1 MKQTLILFVGAA
13 VAVAGC
19 SDLQPAAKRDAECY
33 VRYLKPESQLLAE
46 ISFREIPSGASESQP
61 WNPPGGVRYQ
71 GSLMRELTLQDVP
84 MYRFETGGGYSAT
97 HAFTWADESGHK
109 DTLGMELPA
118 ITAFAFSDTALSRQK
133 ASTFNWTGAPLE
145 KGESLVLMWERTTD
159 RKTVPMEIVGTPG
172 QQSIDFPAAQLA
184 KLEPGTWALYVV
196 RKKTSE
202 VRTADGGLRRCTAEY
217 YSDVDTLTVTD

>member
-84 MYRFETGGGYSAT
+84 MYRFETQSVATQLSDPEKAKSDLDLIQVVPNPYYAYAGGDGYERNALDNRIKITNLPERCTISIYNVNGT
-97 HAFTWADESGHK
+97 LIRQITKDE
-109 DTLGMELPA
+109 P
-118 ITAFAFSDTALSRQK
+118 
-133 ASTFNWTGAPLE
+133 
-145 KGESLVLMWERTTD
+145 
-159 RKTVPMEIVGTPG
+159 
-172 QQSIDFPAAQLA
+172 
-184 KLEPGTWALYVV
+184 
-196 RKKTSE
+196 KTS
-202 VRTADGGLRRCTAEY
+202 VDWDLKNFAGVPIAGGVYIIHVKADNGEKILKWFGGLRVP
-217 YSDVDTLTVTD
+217 DLNVF

>member
-1 MKQTLILFVGAA
+1 MKQTLILFVGAT

-19 SDLQPAAKRDAECY
+19 SDLQPAAKRDVECY
-33 VRYLKPESQLLAE
+33 VRYLKPESQLMAE
-46 ISFREIPSGASESQP
+46 ISFRETPSGKSESQP
-61 WNPPGGVRYQ
+61 WNPPGGVRYG

-84 MYRFETGGGYSAT
+84 MYRLETGGGYSAT
-97 HAFTWADESGHK
+97 HTFAWADEREHK

-118 ITAFAFSDTALSRQK
+118 ITAFAFSDTVLSRQK
-133 ASTFNWTGAPLE
+133 AASFTWTGVPLE
-145 KGESLVLMWERTTD
+145 KGEALVLMWERTSD

-196 RKKTSE
+196 RRKIVETG
-202 VRTADGGLRRCTAEY
+202 TTGGGLRRCTAEY
-217 YSDVDTLTVTD
+217 YSDVDTLRVTD